1 MQINRE
7 KGAEPLYIQLKEMIK
22 GDIKAGKY
30 KAGELIPTELEYQNK
45 FNISRITARQA
56 INELALEGY
65 VKRVKGKGTIVQSP
79 RIEEPLARIKSFTNE
94 MKERGIEASTKWA
107 EITITK
113 AFDDVPE
120 NLQVEKGEDI
130 YRVRRVRCADGEPIV
145 LFDTYFKMELNL
157 KLNNDLYYGSLYD
170 YLHATRGINITKI
183 KQHIG
188 AASANGFISEHLGI
202 KKGEP
207 ILTVKRQSFDENGN
221 LIEFTKGYYV
231 AERYEY
237 YIEI

>member
-7 KGAEPLYIQLKEMIK
+7 KGAEPLYLQLKEMVKENIK
-22 GDIKAGKY
+22 TGKY
-30 KAGELIPTELEYQNK
+30 KTGELIPTELEFQK
-45 FNISRITARQA
+45 EFNISRITARQA

-65 VKRVKGKGTIVQSP
+65 VKRIKGKGTIVQYP
-79 RIEEPLARIKSFTNE
+79 RIEEPLVRIKSFTNE

-113 AFDDVPE
+113 AFEDVPE

-130 YRVRRVRCADGEPIV
+130 YKVRRVRCADGEPIV

-157 KLNNDLYYGSLYD
+157 ELDNELYYGSLYD
-170 YLHATRGINITKI
+170 YLHTTRGINIAKI

-188 AASANGFISEHLGI
+188 AASANSFISEHLGI

-207 ILTVKRQSFDENGN
+207 VLVLKRQSFDENGN
-221 LIEFTKGYYV
+221 LIEFTKGYYI

>member
-7 KGAEPLYIQLKEMIK
+7 KGADPLYLQLKEMIK
-22 GDIKAGKY
+22 NDIKAGIY
-30 KAGELIPTELEYQNK
+30 KPGELIPTELEFQNK
-45 FNISRITARQA
+45 LNISRITARQA
-56 INELALEGY
+56 INELALEGCL
-65 VKRVKGKGTIVQSP
+65 KRVKGKGTIVQYP
-79 RIEEPLARIKSFTNE
+79 RIQEPLVRIKSFTNE

-113 AFDDVPE
+113 AFDDIPE

-130 YRVRRVRCADGEPIV
+130 YKIRRVRCADGKPIV
-145 LFDTYFKMELNL
+145 LFDSYFKMELNL
-157 KLNNDLYYGSLYD
+157 ELDNQLYYGSLYD
-170 YLHATRGINITKI
+170 YLHNTMGISISKI

-188 AASANGFISEHLGI
+188 ASSANSLISECLSI

-207 ILTVKRQSFDENGN
+207 VLVLKRQSFDENGK
-221 LIEFTKGYYV
+221 LIEYTKGYYI
-231 AERYEY
+231 ANRYEY